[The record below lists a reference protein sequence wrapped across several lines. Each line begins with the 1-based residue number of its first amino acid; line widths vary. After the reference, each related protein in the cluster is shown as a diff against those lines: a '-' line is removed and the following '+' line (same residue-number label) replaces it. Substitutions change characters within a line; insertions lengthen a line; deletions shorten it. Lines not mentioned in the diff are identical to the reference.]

1 MPLCFEEQDFNRVK
15 CNPPES
21 LIAEMEEF
29 ERVFHLFFFVVEAPN
44 ADGVPGTGQIQQ
56 EQIQLLKQIWLL
68 I

>member
-1 MPLCFEEQDFNRVK
+1 VQYPRKLNCGDG
-15 CNPPES
+15 
-21 LIAEMEEF
+21 EF
-29 ERVFHLFFFVVEAPN
+29 ELVFHLFFFIVQAPN